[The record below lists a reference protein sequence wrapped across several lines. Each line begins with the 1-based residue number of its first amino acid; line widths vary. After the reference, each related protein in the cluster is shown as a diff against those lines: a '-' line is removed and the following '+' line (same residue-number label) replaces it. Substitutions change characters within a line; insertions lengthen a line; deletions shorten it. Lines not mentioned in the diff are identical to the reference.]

1 MATESTKDVELRIR
15 ARDYSQKT
23 FKELGATLKTLT
35 RLQEDQTDAADRG
48 EAKAKDLQATYTRL
62 EEVGRQLLKMD
73 ALTKTWER
81 QAAALEEAK
90 NNAEQARIKQAALA
104 AEIAKSEKV
113 TKKQE
118 AALRSAT
125 GAVVRAE
132 KAEQGRQQALAR
144 TSEQMERYGIDTN
157 RVANAQAILASQVGK
172 VNLALERQDRAIE
185 NLPANTQAAAI
196 RQQEAAARQAS
207 LLASQQAAAQAYKQ
221 AAAQREAA
229 QSVINA
235 LQRQADQAVAS
246 SKGYGTLGRV
256 VRDVSADQQR
266 LGQTILGIIAPA
278 EAARKSLA
286 GVEKQVDDLDKEITA
301 AGKSIKDGAAKLREL
316 AAAQK
321 ALLGSAQGLDKYQ
334 QQIAAVRS
342 ARSAYVAARAELQN
356 LAAQTRQ
363 TGVDAEAMG
372 NKIKQAQAKVAQAG
386 SALRQAAQDARN
398 TQGALRQAGINT
410 AKLADEEARLVS
422 TANRATSS
430 AQRLTAALKE
440 QSKTTGKG
448 ADLFRLL
455 SENGRQSL
463 SVIQRIRGEVLALAT
478 AFVGVQGAI
487 TLAGGAVDAFKARQ
501 QALIKISTVVGD
513 SAAAQNSEWEYMVGL
528 ANKLGINLDVIATS
542 YTKFAVASNAVGN
555 TLQETKFIFENIA
568 KAGRVFALS
577 ADDMNG
583 VFRALEQ
590 MLSKGQVYAEE
601 LRGQLGERLPGAV
614 ATFAKAMGM
623 SIQEVTKQLELG
635 NVTAKEVINFSRE
648 QGAAVYAQLEA
659 ADRSIGAVEARLQ
672 NAMFL
677 FKLAI
682 ADSGFIDAYSRALV
696 KLTEFLNSPDGAQA
710 AQSLGEGFSAL
721 AEALIWCVDNIDLLV
736 GAFKVLLGL
745 KIGSLVIGLG
755 TKLGVLVKALIDVRA
770 KAVAWTA
777 ALSSSSGAVGA
788 LGIALRGLMRLVPLV
803 GGLLLAWDIGK
814 IMYEQSQT
822 FREAVD
828 TMALYLN
835 GFRNLL
841 ATLTASMATGIEDLS
856 RLLFRSIHQM
866 GTDAAKAIA
875 EQVAGILRLIPKVGE
890 GLAQSVDDWAAGLD
904 GPEGEFVS
912 KTQALWDQLGKD
924 WKAMQEEMTDKQR
937 MEAEKRAQIEYAEA
951 RRQAESRGTGFEFTA
966 DPGTGPDARSRQID
980 TLTKAFEKLEDKAK
994 KADIAAQKAL
1004 MRKNL
1009 PGRLALIDQEFAPQ
1023 MEQAKALGG
1032 PEGAALVARL
1042 EKIIA
1047 LRKKAET
1054 DQFQAQT
1061 AGAGQASTEKRVKQ
1075 LEQLSQEY
1083 EKLAATVA
1091 RSATKVDPTTP
1102 FTDRLAAQLEV
1113 VNVQYDK
1120 LIAKAN
1126 KLGGTEGKRLAQQF
1140 EGLRKTNLEIET
1152 QRMRLEELD
1161 RLEKAATTQINIKR
1175 AGIEEINSLRE
1186 AGLISEDEQVR
1197 RVNELYAAQNAE
1209 IGKAIT
1215 ALEQYAMTMASSMT
1229 PEQLALINAEIAKMR
1244 AGLQDV
1250 SGTYTKMDTLI
1261 VNGVLDGMLSG
1272 VEAVAEGIAGIIDG
1286 TMTMGDAW
1294 SNLGD
1299 VIRQFF
1305 ADFLMQIA
1313 KAILQQMILNAL
1325 AGFGGPIGGAASAAG
1340 GVAAGVAHDGAV
1352 VGSGSMNR
1360 TRSAPATWFANAPRM
1375 HTGGVVGLAPDEVP
1389 TILQKGEE
1397 VLSAGDPRNVMNGG
1411 GSTGGANVTVPGP
1424 VIYNMLDQD
1433 ELAQAVM
1440 SNPATGSATVNIIR
1454 SNRKQ
1459 IKQILGIG

>member
-1 MATESTKDVELRIR
+1 MANESTKDVELRIR
-15 ARDYSQKT
+15 AKDYSQKT
-23 FKELGATLKTLT
+23 FKELGSTLKTLT
-35 RLQEDQTDAADRG
+35 RLQEQQSDAADKG
-48 EAKAKDLQATYTRL
+48 EGKAKELAATYSRL

-90 NNAEQARIKQAALA
+90 VNAEAARVKQAALA

-118 AALRSAT
+118 AALRSAA

-132 KAEQGRQQALAR
+132 KAESNRQAALAR
-144 TSEQMERYGIDTN
+144 TSEQMERYGIDTK
-157 RVANAQAILASQVGK
+157 RVADAQSILASQVGK
-172 VNLALERQDRAIE
+172 VNAALERQDRAIE
-185 NLPANTQAAAI
+185 SLPANTQAAAI

-235 LQRQADQAVAS
+235 LQRQADQAVAA
-246 SKGYGTLGRV
+246 SKGYSTLGKA
-256 VRDVSADQQR
+256 VRDVTADQQR
-266 LGQTILGIIAPA
+266 LGQTIYGIIAPA
-278 EAARKSLA
+278 AAARQTLA
-286 GVEKQVDDLDKEITA
+286 GVEKQVNDLDKEITS

-321 ALLGSAQGLDKYQ
+321 ALLTSAQGIDAYRQ
-334 QQIAAVRS
+334 QVAAVRE
-342 ARSAYVAARAELQN
+342 ARTAYIAAKAELQS
-356 LAAQTRQ
+356 LAAQTRLA
-363 TGVDAEAMG
+363 GVDAEVMG
-372 NKIKQAQAKVAQAG
+372 NRIKQAQAKVAQAG
-386 SALRQAAQDARN
+386 TSLRQLTQEARN
-398 TQGALRQAGINT
+398 TQTTLKQAGINT
-410 AKLADEEARLVS
+410 ARLATEESRLVD

-430 AQRLTAALKE
+430 AQRLTAALK
-440 QSKTTGKG
+440 QQAAASGKS
-448 ADLFRLL
+448 ASLFKMM
-455 SENGRQSL
+455 SDNGRESL
-463 SVIQRIRGEVLALAT
+463 SIFQRIRGELLAIAT

-487 TLAGGAVDAFKARQ
+487 TLAGGAVNAYKVRQ
-501 QALIKISTVVGD
+501 QALLKISTVVGQ
-513 SAAAQNSEWEYMVGL
+513 SAEAQNAEWEYMVGL
-528 ANKLGINLDVIATS
+528 ANKLGISLDVVATS

-555 TLQETKFIFENIA
+555 SLQETKFIFENIA

-659 ADRSIGAVEARLQ
+659 ADKSLGAVEARLE

-696 KLTEFLNSPDGAQA
+696 RLTEFLNSPDGAQA
-710 AQSLGEGFSAL
+710 AQALGEGFSAL
-721 AEALIWCVDNIDLLV
+721 AEALIWCVDNTDLLV
-736 GAFKVLLGL
+736 IAFKVLLGL
-745 KIGSLVIGLG
+745 KIGSIVVGLG
-755 TKLGVLVKALIDVRA
+755 TKIGTLVKAVIDARV
-770 KAVAWTA
+770 KFLAWSAT
-777 ALSSSSGAVGA
+777 LSASSGAVGG
-788 LGIALRGLMRLVPLV
+788 LGIALRGLMRLIPIV
-803 GGLLLAWDIGK
+803 GGLLLAWDIGS
-814 IMYEQSQT
+814 IMYDQSKT
-822 FREAVD
+822 FRDAVD

-841 ATLTASMATGIEDLS
+841 ATLTGSLVTGIEDLS

-866 GTDAAKAIA
+866 GTDAAKVMA

-890 GLAQSVDDWAAGLD
+890 GLALSVEDWAGSLD

-912 KTQALWDQLGKD
+912 KTQALWDQLDKD
-924 WKAMQEEMTDKQR
+924 WKTMQEDMTNKQR

-951 RRQAESRGTGFEFTA
+951 RKQAAGMKSEFEFTE
-966 DPGTGPDARSRQID
+966 DPGTGPDARSRQVD
-980 TLTKAFEKLEDKAK
+980 ALTKAFAKLEDKAK

-1004 MRKNL
+1004 LRKDL
-1009 PGRLALIDQEFAPQ
+1009 PGRLKLIDQEFAPQ
-1023 MEQAKALGG
+1023 MAAAKGIGG
-1032 PEGAALVARL
+1032 AEGAKLVAQL

-1054 DQFQAQT
+1054 DQFQAQG
-1061 AGAGQASTEKRVKQ
+1061 AGAVKASTDKRAKA
-1075 LEQLSQEY
+1075 LETLRQEY
-1083 EKLAATVA
+1083 EKLAASVGKQQA
-1091 RSATKVDPTTP
+1091 KVDPTTP
-1102 FTDRLAAQLEV
+1102 FEDRLAAQLKV
-1113 VNVQYDK
+1113 INVQYDQ

-1126 KLGGTEGKRLAQQF
+1126 KLGGEEGARLTQQF
-1140 EGLRKTNLEIET
+1140 EGLRKTNQELET
-1152 QRMRLEELD
+1152 QRMRLDELD
-1161 RLEKAATTQINIKR
+1161 RLEAAAISHVNIKR
-1175 AGIEEINSLRE
+1175 AGIEEINALRE

-1197 RVNELYAAQNAE
+1197 RVNELYATQNAE
-1209 IGKAIT
+1209 IAKAVT
-1215 ALEQYAMTMASSMT
+1215 ALEQYAMTMATSMT

-1244 AGLQDV
+1244 AGLQEV
-1250 SGTYTKMDTLI
+1250 SGTYTKMDSLI
-1261 VNGVLDGMLSG
+1261 VNGVLDGMISG
-1272 VEAVAEGIAGIIDG
+1272 IEAVAEGIAGIIDG
-1286 TMTMGDAW
+1286 TMTMGDVW

-1313 KAILQQMILNAL
+1313 KAILQQMILNSL
-1325 AGFGGPIGGAASAAG
+1325 ASFGGPVGGAASAAG

-1360 TRSAPATWFANAPRM
+1360 TRSAPSTWFNNAPRM

-1397 VLSAGDPRNVMNGG
+1397 VLNKNDPRNVMNGG
-1411 GSTGGANVTVPGP
+1411 GGAGGTNVSLPGP

-1440 SNPATGSATVNIIR
+1440 SNPSTGSATVNIIR
-1454 SNRKQ
+1454 SKKRE